1 MEPVFLFWNSL
12 LYGDWWAA
20 GLEESQENILKT
32 KFTIFPQQNEQN
44 IRPANKVAFQK
55 VSMDIGN
62 VDMDHQKHGTR
73 VIFNC
78 LWMRH
83 KALFYIICSGSN
95 GN

>member
-20 GLEESQENILKT
+20 GLEKSPENILKI

-55 VSMDIGN
+55 ASMDTGN
-62 VDMDHQKHGTR
+62 VDMKNFQ
-73 VIFNC
+73 
-78 LWMRH
+78 
-83 KALFYIICSGSN
+83 
-95 GN
+95 